1 MKTIEDWEKETIPSH
16 SLGTCDFSGSA
27 SLTAVAG
34 LWGALNPQFCCYQI
48 AVVPL
53 ILVIT
58 QSHVNIVDCCCIL
71 QGRLVKYFALY

>member
-1 MKTIEDWEKETIPSH
+1 MKTMGDLEKETIPSH
-16 SLGTCDFSGSA
+16 SLGACDFSNSA

-48 AVVPL
+48 VVVSL

-58 QSHVNIVDCCCIL
+58 QSHVNVIDC
-71 QGRLVKYFALY
+71 